1 MYLNQPKTQ
10 KLTEEP
16 MQKLLWSLH
25 VALSFLLSVCPLVS
39 AENSRS
45 APPREVVEELGSD
58 YQLLHPVVLT
68 GKEGIR
74 PSTADIAHEFD
85 VLKYVLNI
93 KISPSEVM
101 NKIKGQ
107 ATLQVKSNNSSLSTL
122 SLDLVGLTVDSCKV
136 EGQPAGFTRVAD
148 KLNINLGKSFS
159 FGQSFI
165 AQIFYKGYPTAG
177 FYIATNKYGAPI
189 YYTYSEPYRSRHWF
203 PCFDQPFDKALC
215 EVVCTVPSSN
225 EVISNGNLIK
235 VTQNADNT
243 VTYHWQENYP
253 IATYLVSLAVADY
266 ALIQDLL
273 EVGPS
278 EIPFY
283 YWVYPQDSAK
293 ACSDFKNTPGIVEYF
308 SELFGPY
315 PFQSEKLSIAQAGL
329 TGAME
334 HQTCVSWGLPIEGNS
349 SHEWVVAHEVA
360 HHWWGNLVTCASFGD
375 IWLKEGFAVYCEALW
390 KEHSLGADRMAGHMI
405 GLEWHV
411 VNDSAGSVSY
421 PIYNPPGQYLFG
433 IGVYRK
439 GAWVMHMLRY
449 VLGDQKFFAG
459 LRNYASAHAYSTATS
474 EEFKQAMEEASGQ
487 DLDWFF
493 NQWVYSP
500 NFPKYK
506 WSWVYTSFAGKHYL
520 DLNLTQEQSQPLF
533 YRMPVEMELTT
544 NSGAST
550 LSVNNTSR
558 YQNYNF
564 ILDSKPVSLKFDP
577 NNRILGLPSK
587 GIYPALAGDLTGDG
601 RISSGD
607 VIFIIKMLFDNG
619 PKPRPV
625 ALADVDGNCS
635 ITLSDVIYL
644 TNHVFKLGPAPKMGC
659 S

>member
-1 MYLNQPKTQ
+1 MP
-10 KLTEEP
+10 
-16 MQKLLWSLH
+16 KLLRSLKT
-25 VALSFLLSVCPLVS
+25 ALMIALCVFPS
-39 AENSRS
+39 AFAEDSPS
-45 APPREVVEELGSD
+45 TLPPEVVEELGPG
-58 YQLLHPVVLT
+58 YRLLHPVTLSAKQSFHPT
-68 GKEGIR
+68 
-74 PSTADIAHEFD
+74 TTDLAHEFD
-85 VLKYVLNI
+85 VLKYILNI
-93 KISPSEVM
+93 KICPNELI

-107 ATLQVKSNNSSLSTL
+107 ATLRVKSTNSGLSTL

-136 EGQPAGFTRVAD
+136 DGKFASFMRVTD

-159 FGQSFI
+159 YGQSFT

-177 FYIATNKYGAPI
+177 LYISSNKYGAPI
-189 YYTYSEPYRSRHWF
+189 YYTYSEPDRSRYWF

-215 EVVCTVPSSN
+215 EVICTVPTGN
-225 EVISNGNLIK
+225 EAISNGNLVE
-235 VTQNADNT
+235 VTPNADNT
-243 VTYHWQENYP
+243 VTFHWQENYP
-253 IATYLVSLAVADY
+253 IATYLISLAAADY
-266 ALIQDLL
+266 ALIQDQL
-273 EVGPS
+273 EVGPN

-283 YWVYPQDSAK
+283 YWVYPQDSSK
-293 ACSDFKNTPGIVEYF
+293 ASFDFKNTPVIVQHF
-308 SELFGPY
+308 SGLFGAY

-390 KEHSLGADRMAGHMI
+390 KEYSLGTDRLAGHMT

-411 VNDSAGSVSY
+411 INDSLGSVSY
-421 PIYNPPGQYLFG
+421 PIYNPPSQYLFG

-459 LRNYASAHAYSTATS
+459 LRNYASAHAYGTATS
-474 EEFKQAMEEASGQ
+474 EEFKQAMEEVSGQ

-520 DLNLTQEQSQPLF
+520 DFNITQEQSQPIF
-533 YRMPVEMELTT
+533 YRMPVEIELTT
-544 NSGAST
+544 NSGVST
-550 LSVNNTSR
+550 LAVNNTSR
-558 YQNYNF
+558 YQNYSF

-577 NNRILGLPSK
+577 DNRLLGYSNQ
-587 GIYPALAGDLTGDG
+587 GSYPALAGDLTGDG
-601 RISSGD
+601 KVSSGD
-607 VIFIIKMLFDNG
+607 VVFIIRMVFDNRAL
-619 PKPRPV
+619 PRPV
-625 ALADVDGNCS
+625 ALADVDGNCNV
-635 ITLSDVIYL
+635 TLSDVVYL
-644 TNHVFKLGPAPKMGC
+644 TNYVFKLGPAPKLGC
-659 S
+659 W